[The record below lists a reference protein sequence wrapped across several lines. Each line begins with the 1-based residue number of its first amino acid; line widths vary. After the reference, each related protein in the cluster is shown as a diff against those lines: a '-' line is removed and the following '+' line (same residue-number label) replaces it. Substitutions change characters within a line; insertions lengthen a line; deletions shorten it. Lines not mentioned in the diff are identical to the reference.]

1 MVDQNQKFKLFIA
14 HLVMN
19 LGIILMLLPLSAS
32 VVAIV
37 ADNGT
42 MVLEGCSGRCEKGP
56 YDTCRVPAWNPCSG
70 DGGKC
75 NCTESVTI
83 LGDCPC
89 GYHPYG
95 QK

>member
-19 LGIILMLLPLSAS
+19 LGIILMLLPLCAS

-37 ADNGT
+37 ADNGGRAA
-42 MVLEGCSGRCEKGP
+42 EGCRGVCEPNSEGGCSLP
-56 YDTCRVPAWNPCSG
+56 DSFACSG
-70 DGGKC
+70 DGCSCPAKITVYGA
-75 NCTESVTI
+75 
-83 LGDCPC
+83 CPC